1 MNDEKKFDKNVSD
14 DYIFYFND
22 YDYSDDTNEL
32 IKKIN
37 DEKSIKKLTDIFDSL
52 KNGEKLKD
60 EKVKTESLDEAK
72 ERLVLDSEVIHTFT
86 KGIESDQKIK
96 RIYAFILLGV
106 FIAQVV
112 AFNVF
117 FILVG
122 MNILNFDNSTLNIY
136 IVGAFLEI
144 IFLIKIIVSYLFKD
158 NITIPLSNVLEK
170 NKPNK

>member
-1 MNDEKKFDKNVSD
+1 MN
-14 DYIFYFND
+14 
-22 YDYSDDTNEL
+22 
-32 IKKIN
+32 
-37 DEKSIKKLTDIFDSL
+37 
-52 KNGEKLKD
+52 
-60 EKVKTESLDEAK
+60 EAK

>member
-60 EKVKTESLDEAK
+60 EKVKTESLNEAK

-96 RIYAFILLGV
+96 RIY
-106 FIAQVV
+106 
-112 AFNVF
+112 
-117 FILVG
+117 
-122 MNILNFDNSTLNIY
+122 
-136 IVGAFLEI
+136 
-144 IFLIKIIVSYLFKD
+144 
-158 NITIPLSNVLEK
+158 
-170 NKPNK
+170 